1 MECSSWTGFG
11 SRADQR
17 GLAMCCMRGKDAKSM
32 KIKLAEGSDAG
43 RESVRIFVLAD
54 AFVQLDLL
62 P

>member
-1 MECSSWTGFG
+1 
-11 SRADQR
+11 
-17 GLAMCCMRGKDAKSM
+17 MRGKDAKSM